1 MKIKYLFTS
10 LLMLATIGLYAQEQG
25 NEPAKRYGF
34 KSAIV
39 KYTTDVM
46 GQSIESTSYIDEY
59 GAKECQKTKMSVP
72 GMGDIETSVITKE
85 GKSWSVNY
93 SMKAVQE
100 LPVDQP
106 NFSDLTDEAIKKYK
120 IEEVGKEEYLG
131 KECIVYTME
140 NEAQGMKAKIKVWT
154 YKGLG
159 LKQETEVSG
168 MKIVAKAL
176 EFDEGAIV
184 LPQVFDI
191 PKF

>member
-1 MKIKYLFTS
+1 MKIKFLFTS
-10 LLMLATIGLYAQEQG
+10 LLLLATVGLYAQEEG
-25 NEPAKRYGF
+25 KEPVKRYGF

-46 GQSIESTSYIDEY
+46 GQGIESTTYIDEF
-59 GAKECQKTKMSVP
+59 GAKECQKVKVSVP
-72 GMGDIETSVITKE
+72 GMGEMETAVITKD
-85 GKSWSVNY
+85 GKSWAVNY
-93 SMKAVQE
+93 AMKTVQE
-100 LPVDQP
+100 NPVNQP
-106 NFSDLTDEAIKKYK
+106 NFSDLSEDDIKKYNIK
-120 IEEVGKEEYLG
+120 EVGKEEYLG
-131 KECIVYTME
+131 KECTVYTME
-140 NEAQGMKAKIKVWT
+140 NEAQGMKATIKVWA

-176 EFDEGAIV
+176 EFDEDAMV